1 MNFKTSLHFLYL
13 FLLGAVFFWMGC
25 DPDDDMQS
33 SCDDNAPELVYGD
46 YCAPNFQ
53 ELRALEQADNS
64 NAEIPDFCATDY
76 EQSRIVKVAVPSG
89 GTVYLHLYFNFPG
102 KVFTELIGA
111 DCEGNFELLNSCQEV
126 SEAVVKTFTVN
137 ASGFNTLYV
146 RMRYEGTSTYS
157 PGQREIDRL
166 TVAAFDGPPA
176 LTPINGQSESANT
189 VYQGCGNYT
198 NRLILSPGNG
208 SASPLQTAINSGLPY
223 VSCDCSDGQLVTVTA
238 PVGVDINA
246 GVRPK
251 IKEKDAAVDTVRTGI
266 DFIIPIP
273 ALNFQDQ
280 PDPRELTEIR
290 ENECLDFSPTQ
301 VGQGNKAGIK
311 VTIVDSGVDFNTHG
325 GVFSAYWLP
334 GGTASCLPSGD
345 YGADLINADEQ
356 PDDEIGHGTSVAS
369 ALLSGYSSE
378 SPLNLIHNKFFGPD
392 GGTLFDALCASY
404 AGLSIETDLLNLSW
418 GFESTEEPAA
428 LISLLNQAQSQDVI
442 VVCSAGNN
450 GQNLEGGFAYW
461 PALAGGIYDNVI
473 TVASFDGGIINDP
486 MATYW
491 TNFGDTSPRVAAF
504 YTANTLSLG
513 SLSLGYPV
521 GTSISAPLVSRK
533 LAEIKGNMPSS
544 SATDVIQTFLLEY
557 TATNTNFNG
566 RVREARYL
574 PVPSPDNNCQ

>member
-13 FLLGAVFFWMGC
+13 FLLGAVLFWMGC
-25 DPDDDMQS
+25 DPEDDTVS
-33 SCDDNAPELVYGD
+33 NCNDNVPELSYGD
-46 YCAPNFQ
+46 YCAPNLQ
-53 ELRALEQADNS
+53 ELRALDQADNS

-76 EQSRIVKVAVPSG
+76 QRSRTAKVAVPSG

-111 DCEGNFELLNSCQEV
+111 DCEGNFELLNGCQEV
-126 SEAVVKTFTVN
+126 SEAVVKILEVD

-146 RMRYEGTSTYS
+146 RMRYEGTSEYS

-166 TVAAFDGPPA
+166 TIAAFDSPP
-176 LTPINGQSESANT
+176 TFEPINAQSGGT
-189 VYQGCGNYT
+189 TYRGCGNYT
-198 NRLILSPGNG
+198 NRLILSPGEG

-223 VSCDCSDGQLVTVTA
+223 VACDCSDGQLVTISA

-251 IKEKDAAVDTVRTGI
+251 IKEKDAAVDTVRTSI
-266 DFIIPIP
+266 DFLIPIP
-273 ALNFQDQ
+273 PLGFQDQ

-290 ENECLDFSPTQ
+290 ENECLDFNPTQ
-301 VGQGNKAGIK
+301 LGQGGKEGIK

-325 GVFSAYWLP
+325 GIFSDYNLP
-334 GGTASCLPSGD
+334 GGTAFCLPSGA

-369 ALLSGYSSE
+369 TLLSGYRSE

-404 AGLSIETDLLNLSW
+404 AGLSIGTDLLNLSW

-428 LISLLNQAQSQDVI
+428 LVSLLNQAQSQDVI
-442 VVCSAGNN
+442 IVCSAGNN
-450 GQNLEGGFAYW
+450 GQNLEGGFQYW
-461 PALAGGIYDNVI
+461 PAIAGGIYDNVI
-473 TVASFDGGIINDP
+473 TVASFDGGIISP
-486 MATYW
+486 PQPTYW

-513 SLSLGYPV
+513 SLSLGYPI
-521 GTSISAPLVSRK
+521 GTSISAPIVSRK
-533 LAEIKGNMPSS
+533 LAEIKGNSPSS
-544 SATDVIQTFLLEY
+544 NAVEVIQTFLLDY
-557 TATNTNFNG
+557 TPADANFNG
-566 RVREARYL
+566 ISRDAKYL